1 MLASLALN
9 LSSFSQ
15 AYLSK
20 SSGIKGCF
28 WREDGFGGLAI
39 TISAILFKIFIE
51 YFLWL
56 RIALKTEL
64 GSEVDKTLPCLH
76 RCDDTRLHN
85 VEVCQS
91 EETKRSSRV
100 QTLLIPVVG
109 AAFVV
114 LAPFVSVLEGPID
127 SQQIKGLESWFV
139 PLKHRVLLLW
149 GRWWQIVPVEPSWLT
164 LALELYHTGIKE
176 LVKRQSI
183 ERERHT

>member
-1 MLASLALN
+1 MNIRETLRIERGT
-9 LSSFSQ
+9 
-15 AYLSK
+15 YLSL
-20 SSGIKGCF
+20 
-28 WREDGFGGLAI
+28 D
-39 TISAILFKIFIE
+39 
-51 YFLWL
+51 FLP
-56 RIALKTEL
+56 
-64 GSEVDKTLPCLH
+64 EVDKTLPCLH

-139 PLKHRVLLLW
+139 PLKHRVLLL
-149 GRWWQIVPVEPSWLT
+149 
-164 LALELYHTGIKE
+164 
-176 LVKRQSI
+176 
-183 ERERHT
+183 